1 MTRAD
6 DIRHK
11 ETLKYM
17 FRLDCIY
24 ASCMFYSGT
33 GKLAHACSPNPGS
46 QSQRYEDCSQI
57 SGQSSLHN
65 EFQVR

>member
-1 MTRAD
+1 MTSAD

-24 ASCMFYSGT
+24 ANCMLTSGIR
-33 GKLAHACSPNPGS
+33 KLAHVCSPNPGS

-57 SGQSSLHN
+57 LGQSSVHY